1 MTEKEERRLI
11 KGAFKYYKLR
21 SGEIAEKIADCA
33 NGVCASYKERGG
45 KCSSMRLNGYDL
57 RILEL
62 LSSEYYLWCK
72 VVDDTIAYYTRR
84 GDEEFL
90 SLIELKWWKGHEEFK
105 LKSELH
111 IGKTTLYAWEDKI
124 LKKAREYAI
133 FYHLI
138 EP

>member
-33 NGVCASYKERGG
+33 SGVCAKYKERGG
-45 KCSSMRLNGYDL
+45 KSSAMTWHGYDM
-57 RILEL
+57 RILDI

-72 VVDDTIAYYTRR
+72 VVESTIAYFTRNYN
-84 GDEEFL
+84 DEYL
-90 SLIELKWWKGHEEFK
+90 TLIDLKYWQGCDEQSIKY
-105 LKSELH
+105 ELH

-133 FYHLI
+133 FYHLF

>member
-33 NGVCASYKERGG
+33 SGVCVNYKERGG
-45 KCSSMRLNGYDL
+45 KSSAMSWHGYDL
-57 RILEL
+57 RILDI

-72 VVDDTIAYYTRR
+72 VVESTIAYYTKRM
-84 GDEEFL
+84 DSELL
-90 SLIELKWWKGHEEFK
+90 SLIDLKWWQGRDEQSIKF
-105 LKSELH
+105 ELH

-124 LKKAREYAI
+124 LKKAREFAI
-133 FYHLI
+133 FYHLL

>member
-33 NGVCASYKERGG
+33 NGVCARYKERGG

-72 VVDDTIAYYTRR
+72 VVDDTIAYFTRKLY
-84 GDEEFL
+84 DEYL
-90 SLIELKWWKGHEEFK
+90 TLIELKYWQRYRTEALADK
-105 LKSELH
+105 LH
-111 IGKTTLYAWEDKI
+111 INRATVFKWEEQI
-124 LKKAREYAI
+124 IKKAREYAI

>member
-33 NGVCASYKERGG
+33 SGVCAKYK
-45 KCSSMRLNGYDL
+45 D
-57 RILEL
+57 I

-72 VVDDTIAYYTRR
+72 VVESTIAYFTRNYN
-84 GDEEFL
+84 DEYL
-90 SLIELKWWKGHEEFK
+90 NLIDLKYWQGYRTEALADK
-105 LKSELH
+105 LH
-111 IGKTTLYAWEDKI
+111 INRATVFKWEEQVI
-124 LKKAREYAI
+124 KKAREYAI
-133 FYHLI
+133 FHHLI

>member
-33 NGVCASYKERGG
+33 SGVCAQYAERGG
-45 KCSSMRLNGYDL
+45 KSSAMTWHGYDM
-57 RILEL
+57 RILDI

-72 VVDDTIAYYTRR
+72 VVEETIGYLTRKFCE
-84 GDEEFL
+84 DYL
-90 SLIELKWWKGHEEFK
+90 KLIELKYWKGYSTEALAQK
-105 LKSELH
+105 LH
-111 IGKTTLYAWEDKI
+111 INRATVFKWEEQVI
-124 LKKAREYAI
+124 KKAREYAI
-133 FYHLI
+133 FHHLI